1 MMAQTT
7 GALCGIAAAV
17 LFGVSVPL
25 VKLIAPTAS
34 PILVGALLYSG
45 GGVALLL
52 LSSLRATSARAARE
66 APLQVDDWSIVAGLI
81 GLGAVLGPIC
91 MLVGLQRLSGVT
103 ASLLLSLEAPLTI
116 LFASVFGEHLSRQ
129 ERLGVVLMLG
139 SAMLLNVTPGIAV
152 VDWRG
157 AAALSAAALCWAFD
171 NNLTQRLSLR
181 DPVQIALV
189 KTLSGGAV
197 LLGLAAALGDPWPPV
212 QAVAALLGVGAA
224 SLGVSLVLDTY
235 ALRLVGAAR
244 EAAYFSSAPFIGAA
258 AAVPLLGDSW
268 GLRETAVAGLMVAGV
283 VCLQR
288 AAHAHLH
295 AHTDEHEHWHRHDDD
310 HHDHHDHLALA
321 AHSHPHRHSGFPHR
335 HRHVSDA
342 HHRHGHGAEC

>member
-34 PILVGALLYSG
+34 PILVGGLLYSG

-52 LSSLRATSARAARE
+52 SSLRATGARAARE
-66 APLQVDDWSIVAGLI
+66 APLQADDWPIVAGLI

-91 MLVGLQRLSGVT
+91 MLVGLQRLSGVA

-116 LFASVFGEHLSRQ
+116 LLAGTVFGEHLSQQ

-139 SAMLLNVTPGIAV
+139 GAMLLNVTPGIAV

-244 EAAYFSSAPFIGAA
+244 EAAYFLSAPFIGAA
-258 AAVPLLGDSW
+258 TAVPLLGDSW

-295 AHTDEHEHWHRHDDD
+295 VHTDEHEHWHRHDDD
-310 HHDHHDHLALA
+310 HHDHHDHLAPA
-321 AHSHPHRHSGFPHR
+321 AHSHPHRHRGFPHR

-342 HHRHGHGAEC
+342 HHRHGHSAEC